1 MATTTQPITPVMAP
15 RRIRGWRFW
24 VPMGLQLLLVLAVP
38 ATKVGAF
45 TSGTT
50 LHLAIAPVDPYD
62 LLRGRYMAL
71 DYAVESLDTLQ
82 KLPGW
87 QAGYAHGTHD
97 LYVTLRPGT
106 APGQPWQ
113 ATALSAERPA
123 GLGAGAAI
131 IRGRLKDGAMQLGL
145 REYYMPEDRG
155 DAAEAAI
162 QRSPKSARAELKVD
176 DHGNAVLTGL
186 WIENQ
191 RY

>member
-1 MATTTQPITPVMAP
+1 MATLTQTTTPVAAP
-15 RRIRGWRFW
+15 KRIRSWRFW
-24 VPMGLQLLLVLAVP
+24 VPMGIQLLLVLTVP

-50 LHLAIAPVDPYD
+50 IQLAIAPVDPYD

-71 DYAVESLDTLQ
+71 DYAVENLETLQ

-87 QAGYAHGTHD
+87 QSDYAYGTHD
-97 LYVTLRPGT
+97 LYVTLRPG
-106 APGQPWQ
+106 AAGQPWQ
-113 ATALSAERPA
+113 ATAVSKERPA
-123 GLGAGAAI
+123 SLNAGSAI
-131 IRGRLKDGAMQLGL
+131 IRGRLKDGSMQLGL
-145 REYYMPEDRG
+145 REYYMPESRG

>member
-1 MATTTQPITPVMAP
+1 
-15 RRIRGWRFW
+15 
-24 VPMGLQLLLVLAVP
+24 MGLQLLLVLAVP

-50 LHLAIAPVDPYD
+50 IQLAIAPVDPYD

-71 DYAVESLDTLQ
+71 DYAVENLETLQ

-87 QAGYAHGTHD
+87 QADYAYGTHD
-97 LYVTLRPGT
+97 LYVTLRPG
-106 APGQPWQ
+106 AAGQPWQ
-113 ATALSAERPA
+113 ATALHAERPA
-123 GLGAGAAI
+123 VSLGAGSAI
-131 IRGRLKDGAMQLGL
+131 IRGRLKDGTMQLGL

-162 QRSPKSARAELKVD
+162 RRSPQSARAELKVD

>member
-1 MATTTQPITPVMAP
+1 METLTTSTTAPVAAP
-15 RRIRGWRFW
+15 RRLRGWRFW
-24 VPMGLQLLLVLAVP
+24 VPMSLQLLLVLAVP

-50 LHLAIAPVDPYD
+50 IQLAIAPVDPYD

-71 DYAVESLDTLQ
+71 DYAVENLETLQ

-87 QAGYAHGTHD
+87 QADYAYGTHD
-97 LYVTLRPGT
+97 LYVTLRPG
-106 APGQPWQ
+106 AAGQPWQ
-113 ATALSAERPA
+113 ATALNAERPTGLSA
-123 GLGAGAAI
+123 GSAI
-131 IRGRLKDGAMQLGL
+131 IRGRLKDGTMQLGL

-162 QRSPKSARAELKVD
+162 RRSPQSARAELKVD